1 MKDRYDTEFC
11 DKTSGY
17 RLIWHGICFGC
28 RNSLGS
34 NPSIPTTSVHSL
46 MDIKHRAT
54 NAEMGVQLPLDGPP
68 FLKELGTKLM
78 NTYAGDARKERA
90 PAP

>member
-1 MKDRYDTEFC
+1 
-11 DKTSGY
+11 
-17 RLIWHGICFGC
+17 
-28 RNSLGS
+28 
-34 NPSIPTTSVHSL
+34 